1 MKPAVIYSRVSSVS
15 DRQNTERQVSDLNS
29 YATKNDFLVIAE
41 FSENISGAKKNEE
54 RTVLMECIEFCVT
67 NKVDT
72 LLCSELSRIGRDTLQ
87 VLRSL
92 DILHSN
98 KVNVYIQNLSLNTLN
113 EQREINPIASIIV
126 TVMAEMAKIERTN
139 IVYRLNSGRQNYIN
153 AGGTLGRSKGSTKS
167 TEAKKE
173 EYKEVISLLKRNYS
187 IRNTAKLTEISISTV
202 QRVKKEFGI

>member
-15 DRQNTERQVSDLNS
+15 DRQNTERQVSDLNN
-29 YATKNDFLVIAE
+29 YAKKNDFRVVKE

-54 RTVLMECIEFCVT
+54 RTVLMECIEFCIK
-67 NKVDT
+67 NKIDT

-92 DILHSN
+92 DVLHNN

-113 EQREINPIASIIV
+113 DQREINPIASIIV

-139 IVYRLNSGRQNYIN
+139 IVYRLNSGRQNYVA
-153 AGGTLGRSKGSTKS
+153 AGGVLGRSKGSTKS
-167 TEAKKE
+167 IEEKKE

-187 IRNTAKLTEISISTV
+187 IRNTAKLAETSISTV
-202 QRVKKEFGI
+202 QRVKKEFGL

>member
-15 DRQNTERQVSDLNS
+15 DRQNTERQVSDLNN
-29 YATKNDFLVIAE
+29 YAVKNDFQVIKE

-67 NKVDT
+67 NKIDT

-113 EQREINPIASIIV
+113 DQREINPIASIIV

-139 IVYRLNSGRQNYIN
+139 IVYRLNSGRQNYVA
-153 AGGTLGRSKGSTKS
+153 AGGALGRSKGSTKS
-167 TEAKKE
+167 IDTKKE
-173 EYKEVISLLKRNYS
+173 EYKEVISLLKKNYS
-187 IRNTAKLTEISISTV
+187 IRNTAKLAKTSISTV
-202 QRVKKEFGI
+202 QRVKKEFGL

>member
-15 DRQNTERQVSDLNS
+15 DRQNTERQVSDLNN
-29 YATKNDFLVIAE
+29 YAKKNDFQVVKE

-54 RTVLMECIEFCVT
+54 RTVLMECIEFCVK

-92 DILHSN
+92 DVLHSN

-153 AGGTLGRSKGSTKS
+153 AGGALGRSKGSTKS
-167 TEAKKE
+167 TETKKE

-187 IRNTAKLTEISISTV
+187 IRNTAKLTETSISTV
-202 QRVKKEFGI
+202 QRVKKEFGL